1 MSAVAANTASL
12 ASDTDQPDKERTM
25 SSVTTE
31 LSELPTVTKTRWRI
45 DPARS
50 SIEFRT
56 PTLWGLAT
64 VKGRFDR
71 YDGTLDLDQDPAI
84 ELTIDAGSLDTKN
97 KLRDK
102 HLRSEDFFDVEHSPE
117 VRFVSDSATIDGQ
130 RLKVRGHLYAA
141 GSSMPLELEAGLGR
155 VGDELEVVSSTHVD
169 HRELGMTHSTLG
181 MIRTPSELIVR
192 GRLVRDG

>member
-1 MSAVAANTASL
+1 MSAVAA
-12 ASDTDQPDKERTM
+12 DTSRPATQTTNKDRTM
-25 SSVTTE
+25 STVTTE
-31 LSELPTVTKTRWRI
+31 LSEIPIVTRTRWRI

-71 YDGTLDLDQDPAI
+71 YEGTLDLDQEPAI

-97 KLRDK
+97 KLRDR
-102 HLRSEDFFDVEHSPE
+102 HLGSEDFFDVEHSPE

-130 RLKVRGHLYAA
+130 RLKVRGRLYAGA
-141 GSSMPLELEAGLGR
+141 SSMALELEAGVR
-155 VGDELEVVSSTHVD
+155 PVGDELEVVSSTHVD

-181 MIRTPSELIVR
+181 MIRTPSDLIVR
-192 GRLVRDG
+192 GRLVSDG